1 VYLIQGSEQREP
13 VTNAEAIR
21 AAAPDERQLPAL
33 KGLPILVVTAE
44 ASAFAT
50 ASPPTVGFLNAAGG
64 AAGLLHLP
72 DHGVHGNDYGLTYEK
87 NSDAALQPVLAWL
100 DARRPATPVEEDTQ
114 MDIGFI
120 GLGRMG
126 IAIARNLAAAGH
138 AVHAWNRSPV
148 PPDTIPGGTIV
159 ATPAEAFDADA
170 VFTMLSDDA
179 AIRAVV
185 LDSGALDHMRPG
197 LVHVV
202 TATISV
208 AFAEELTSV
217 HEARGIGYVSAPV
230 FGRPD
235 VAEAAKLNI
244 MAAGAPDALE
254 KVHPLFAVIGQR
266 VFVMGKDPKQA
277 NAAKIAGNMMI
288 AMAIEAIAEGVVI
301 TEAQGVDRKAFLD
314 LMTQTLFGC
323 RAYENYGGK
332 VLANDYEPGF
342 RLDLGLKDLRLATE
356 AGKASGKHLP
366 MLDIVRNQMS
376 AASDA
381 GMGDRDWSAL
391 ADHILHG

>member
-1 VYLIQGSEQREP
+1 
-13 VTNAEAIR
+13 
-21 AAAPDERQLPAL
+21 
-33 KGLPILVVTAE
+33 
-44 ASAFAT
+44 
-50 ASPPTVGFLNAAGG
+50 
-64 AAGLLHLP
+64 
-72 DHGVHGNDYGLTYEK
+72 
-87 NSDAALQPVLAWL
+87 
-100 DARRPATPVEEDTQ
+100 

-138 AVHAWNRSPV
+138 AVRAWNRSPV
-148 PPDTIPGGTIV
+148 PPDAIPGGTIV

-185 LDSGALDHMRPG
+185 LESGVLDHVRHHGRPG

-208 AFAEELTSV
+208 AFAEELASI
-217 HEARGIGYVSAPV
+217 HAARCIGYVSAPV

-254 KVHPLFAVIGQR
+254 RVNPIFEMIGQR

-277 NAAKIAGNMMI
+277 NAAKVAGNMMI
-288 AMAIEAIAEGVVI
+288 AMAIEAIAEGVAI

-314 LMTQTLFGC
+314 LMTQTLFGY

-356 AGKASGKHLP
+356 AGKASGKTLP
-366 MLDIVRNQMS
+366 MLDTVRSQMS